1 MKAYRW
7 IALGLLMQ
15 AGVANAAT
23 VTITVVDSKG
33 EKVDNAVVTVT
44 DPTNPSAGK
53 VNDGTVTQIDK
64 EFVPFVIAVEQG
76 AKVSFP
82 NKDSIRHHVYSFSD
96 AKQFEIPLYSGTP
109 GEPVAFDKPGV
120 VALGCNIHDWM
131 SSYIYVSPT
140 PYFGVTDQRG
150 VATINQ
156 VPAGEFQV
164 EVWHPEL
171 KGDVASTRQNLG
183 VGEDGSSALT
193 IEISKKRLWKS
204 WRSPTANG
212 GGYR

>member
-64 EFVPFVIAVEQG
+64 EFVPFVIAVEKG

-82 NKDSIRHHVYSFSD
+82 NKDSIRHHVYSFSE

-150 VATINQ
+150 VVTINQ

-171 KGDVASTRQNLG
+171 KGDVANTRHNLG
-183 VGEDGSSALT
+183 VSMGDSATLT

-204 WRSPTANG
+204 WRSPTASG